1 MFSFFAS
8 IASNF
13 VAEVVSGLVAF
24 GVAMAMNYVT
34 SLFWWLKSLTP
45 NLISST
51 PLSYTSITQLLLV
64 VFHY

>member
-8 IASNF
+8 ITGNF

-34 SLFWWLKSLTP
+34 SLF
-45 NLISST
+45 
-51 PLSYTSITQLLLV
+51 
-64 VFHY
+64 